1 MSGRENVGGIWRVGI
16 LPSPKV
22 FPSRCGS
29 AVPSGQGGG
38 EAAGLEERE
47 VGSAE
52 LAPGCKS
59 GGGRDVGF
67 AAEGELWLGICL
79 VSVSLPRPEVPERDN
94 NTEDTLQ
101 IVR

>member
-1 MSGRENVGGIWRVGI
+1 MLEEFGLLGFC
-16 LPSPKV
+16 LPLKFSP
-22 FPSRCGS
+22 RGGS
-29 AVPSGQGGG
+29 AVPSGQGDG

-67 AAEGELWLGICL
+67 AVEGELWLGICV
-79 VSVSLPRPEVPERDN
+79 VSISLPRPEVPERDN
-94 NTEDTLQ
+94 NTENTLQ